1 MSRASFLDRSPEV
14 SLPSAFAIWIR
25 WWLKRKLKRNPLS
38 FSAAVPRLS
47 RRSTSRRAIPVWSL
61 SPAIVPHVGFQM
73 NVPRGN
79 RIHIET
85 RAAPRKATSTRV
97 HFMQQLALPASIEAE
112 PRIVLALRRA
122 RRFVSHGESPVS
134 PLYLSCPPNELHAQ
148 CHDPGRRLPCQAQP

>member
-14 SLPSAFAIWIR
+14 SLASAFAIWIR

-47 RRSTSRRAIPVWSL
+47 LRSTSRRAIPVWSL
-61 SPAIVPHVGFQM
+61 SPAIVPHVRFQM

-97 HFMQQLALPASIEAE
+97 SLLAFRQQWRNNDAELGGLEADSFRCPILFRFSNE
-112 PRIVLALRRA
+112 VAAGRDRKAGLRRHADESVAA
-122 RRFVSHGESPVS
+122 R
-134 PLYLSCPPNELHAQ
+134 
-148 CHDPGRRLPCQAQP
+148 